1 MEAFEMIKT
10 ITEITTNDARKLV
23 QDCFAQAIANQETQ
37 GAFAPKT
44 AEPDMEF
51 LEQRVLSE
59 DRITELRNQI
69 ETNQFDNSVRQ
80 RVRDITTLH
89 GFGPNE
95 LTEARLTDIANGVAR
110 TFIEQQRLFLV
121 RLEDRLAPFEP
132 ADSLFQ
138 DRNVRLS
145 SEATPYNY
153 TGPSLGDA
161 VQRYLETYRTI
172 WKLKTYKARVWQ
184 LGYLVQYIGT
194 ERPLASIKPNDIRS
208 YRDAVL
214 TLRANHGFQPS
225 QSFSAKRTANPKA
238 RIQKQT
244 ASLIFKPIKAFLN
257 WAVSTEGLI
266 ERNPAQDIK
275 IVSVKD
281 KLSEP
286 VRRPF
291 EAHEIKQLF
300 SSPTFTGCKSKHRR
314 YVAGEQVHKD
324 GKYWLPIL
332 GYLTGC
338 RLGELVQ
345 LAIEDVREEGS
356 IVFLDINEKALAG
369 NNKKSVK
376 SQAGCRKVPLHP
388 DLIKIGFMDFVSKRA
403 KQDKPS
409 ARLFSEIRF
418 GNDGQAST
426 EYSKIFGRLMNK
438 VGLTDAKLVFHSW
451 RHGAEDALRDAGCQP
466 YVIDRIIGH
475 ADTTMGGKYG
485 NGVSLDVL
493 AKAVAEMKLPVS
505 VLKVLEKK

>member
-10 ITEITTNDARKLV
+10 TTEISTNDARKLV
-23 QDCFAQAIANQETQ
+23 QDCFIQAIANQEIR
-37 GAFAPKT
+37 GAFVPNT
-44 AEPDMEF
+44 AEPDMDL
-51 LEQRVLSE
+51 LEQHVLSE
-59 DRITELRNQI
+59 DRIAELRNQI
-69 ETNQFDNSVRQ
+69 ETNQFDKSVQQ
-80 RVRDITTLH
+80 RVRDLTTRH
-89 GFGPNE
+89 GFGPND

-110 TFIEQQRLFLV
+110 TLIEQQRLFLL

-132 ADSLFQ
+132 TDSLFTHGTVNQ
-138 DRNVRLS
+138 IKEGSVLS
-145 SEATPYNY
+145 FK
-153 TGPSLGDA
+153 GPSLGDA
-161 VQRYLETYRTI
+161 VQSYLEAHRSV

-184 LGYLVQYIGT
+184 LGYLVEFIGA
-194 ERPLASIKPNDIRS
+194 ERPLASIKPDDIRH

-225 QSFSAKRTANPKA
+225 QSFAAKQTPNPKT
-238 RIQKQT
+238 RIKRQT
-244 ASLIFKPIKAFLN
+244 ASLIFQPIKTFFK
-257 WAVSTEGLI
+257 WALSTEGLI
-266 ERNPAQDIK
+266 ETSPAQDIK
-275 IVSVKD
+275 IIAKKD
-281 KLSEP
+281 QSYEP

-291 EAHEIKQLF
+291 EAEEIERLF
-300 SSPTFTGCKSKHRR
+300 SSSTFTGCKSKHRR
-314 YVAGEQVHKD
+314 YVAGEQVYKD
-324 GKYWLPIL
+324 GKYWIPIL

-345 LAIEDVREEGS
+345 LAIDDVRDENG

-376 SQAGCRKVPLHP
+376 SKAGRRKVPLHP
-388 DLIKIGFMDFVSKRA
+388 DLIELGFMDFVVKRT

-475 ADTTMGGKYG
+475 SDTTMGGKYG
-485 NGVSLDVL
+485 KGVSLNVL
-493 AKAVAEMKLPVS
+493 AEAVADMKLPVS
-505 VLKVLEKK
+505 LLEVLGKK